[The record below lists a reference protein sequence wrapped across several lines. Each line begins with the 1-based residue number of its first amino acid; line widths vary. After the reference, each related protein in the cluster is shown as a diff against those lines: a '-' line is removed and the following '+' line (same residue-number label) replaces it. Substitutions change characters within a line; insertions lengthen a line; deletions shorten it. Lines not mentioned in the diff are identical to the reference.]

1 MNDTI
6 VNNKN
11 EKNQRIPK
19 MVIDLKWVSF
29 FLPLKLLIPY
39 MLQTKPNKKK
49 LLILWIKKFAYS
61 FKIFFTNKIRISTFI
76 NNQKYIINVIFL
88 PFPLIKQ

>member
-49 LLILWIKKFAYS
+49 LLIL
-61 FKIFFTNKIRISTFI
+61 
-76 NNQKYIINVIFL
+76 
-88 PFPLIKQ
+88 